1 MRRVFGQKAEERA
14 HDQGLG
20 FIGFI
25 RGCRHP
31 WCRGCPD
38 EPDGEALFHLQAHHS
53 AQYRRLWHQAPA
65 LGFGVFGFESFG
77 FWKKGGLVFLGC
89 RGVRQSRLFDGRAE
103 LNSILPDYT
112 CLHGFAV
119 IARLLVHD
127 KLSCPSRH
135 GGVYMFSGSKE
146 LLKEPL

>member
-1 MRRVFGQKAEERA
+1 MRRVFGQKAAERA

-20 FIGFI
+20 FIGFT

-65 LGFGVFGFESFG
+65 LGLGCSDLRVSGS
-77 FWKKGGLVFLGC
+77 GGRSLVFLGC
-89 RGVRQSRLFDGRAE
+89 RGVRQSRAE
-103 LNSILPDYT
+103 LNSILPDST
-112 CLHGFAV
+112 RLHGFAV

-146 LLKEPL
+146 VLKEHLKEPL